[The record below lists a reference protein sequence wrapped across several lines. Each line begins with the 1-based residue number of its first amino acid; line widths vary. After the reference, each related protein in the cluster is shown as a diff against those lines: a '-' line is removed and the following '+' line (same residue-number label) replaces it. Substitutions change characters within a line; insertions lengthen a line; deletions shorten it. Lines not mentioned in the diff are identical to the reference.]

1 MLGFI
6 PLQLVVVVMSDRNH
20 REGDRPVTARGYK
33 GPKWLID
40 RLPRV
45 SGETSDDS

>member
-1 MLGFI
+1 
-6 PLQLVVVVMSDRNH
+6 MSQN
-20 REGDRPVTARGYK
+20 ERPVTTRGYK

-45 SGETSDDS
+45 GSFNFRKDDPEERE